1 MQETPDM
8 EFPAGASEILEEY
21 KGTRKYK
28 KAETAVL
35 YCSDAVV
42 SAILLLLQKE
52 PEKKPDYEQVI
63 DRIFE
68 RIREKGIFS
77 ECDLSLR
84 GWNRM
89 QKIFKEEKLYYD
101 FLR

>member
-1 MQETPDM
+1 M

-52 PEKKPDYEQVI
+52 PEKKPDYETAFVFVKKSEKM
-63 DRIFE
+63 DRVP
-68 RIREKGIFS
+68 
-77 ECDLSLR
+77 
-84 GWNRM
+84 GWA
-89 QKIFKEEKLYYD
+89 KKL
-101 FLR
+101 LVTEQ

>member
-1 MQETPDM
+1 MREKR
-8 EFPAGASEILEEY
+8 EFSDL
-21 KGTRKYK
+21 
-28 KAETAVL
+28 KALNYFTDGDGI
-35 YCSDAVV
+35 Y
-42 SAILLLLQKE
+42 

>member
-1 MQETPDM
+1 M
-8 EFPAGASEILEEY
+8 
-21 KGTRKYK
+21 
-28 KAETAVL
+28 L

-84 GWNRM
+84 AGIGCRRYSRRRNYTM
-89 QKIFKEEKLYYD
+89 TFYVENETD
-101 FLR
+101 ETFSNGENSFP

>member
-1 MQETPDM
+1 M
-8 EFPAGASEILEEY
+8 
-21 KGTRKYK
+21 
-28 KAETAVL
+28 KARGVPFSWSVTCA
-35 YCSDAVV
+35 
-42 SAILLLLQKE
+42 E

-84 GWNRM
+84 DWNRM

>member
-1 MQETPDM
+1 M
-8 EFPAGASEILEEY
+8 
-21 KGTRKYK
+21 
-28 KAETAVL
+28 L

-68 RIREKGIFS
+68 RIREKDIFS

-84 GWNRM
+84 DWNRM

>member
-1 MQETPDM
+1 M
-8 EFPAGASEILEEY
+8 
-21 KGTRKYK
+21 
-28 KAETAVL
+28 L

-101 FLR
+101 FYVENETDETFQMGKTVSP